1 MAGLGKTPL
10 SGSYLE
16 NSLSLAASD
25 VLLEVSY
32 ESRLQSDNIRL
43 GKNCRVLGLAPEPS
57 SERQL
62 VLLTTDGRLFL
73 LSLSEPAA
81 GGRGDKRT
89 DKLVITSVLGGCSP
103 IASVIRYGTYGTC
116 AIELNHPL

>member
-16 NSLSLAASD
+16 SSLSLAGSD

-43 GKNCRVLGLAPEPS
+43 GKNCRVLGLALEPS
-57 SERQL
+57 SERQM

-73 LSLSEPAA
+73 LSLGEPA
-81 GGRGDKRT
+81 GRDKRT
-89 DKLVITSVLGGCSP
+89 DKLLITSVLGGCSP
-103 IASVIRYGTYGTC
+103 TASVIR
-116 AIELNHPL
+116 